1 MYDGRGGPNAVAAAG
16 MATRPE
22 WHYVSEK
29 SPSQN
34 ASGNGQR
41 FREYHAKE
49 QNVSIVLKNTSKR
62 DIFYLKS
69 MLTYFK

>member
-16 MATRPE
+16 TATRPE
-22 WHYVSEK
+22 WHCVSEK
-29 SPSQN
+29 SLSQN

-49 QNVSIVLKNTSKR
+49 QNVSIV
-62 DIFYLKS
+62 
-69 MLTYFK
+69 